1 AGGARGDGG
10 VGAGAGVELHR
21 DVRGRG
27 VRHQHRHGERVDAP
41 RAALTHDVPLVQRGP
56 DPADAGADHHPEP
69 LRGHL
74 GGAGVGPG
82 LARGD
87 HGVLPGGVQLAGLRA
102 AEGVERT
109 GDELAGEVHGQPVAL
124 LPVVVEGACG
134 GGPGQGGLPGGGD
147 VTAERADGAEAGHGD
162 TGTGSG
168 HTDLRIGA
176 ADETATPGTGTSRA
190 SGGGSVLSALD
201 VLDGV
206 ADGGEVLDLFV
217 GDADVELL
225 LGVDHDGHHRDG
237 VDVEVVGEGLVELDV
252 LGGDTGL
259 LVHDLG
265 EALEDLVL
273 GVCHGCSF
281 RCADVWR
288 SQTTRATGS

>member
-1 AGGARGDGG
+1 
-10 VGAGAGVELHR
+10 
-21 DVRGRG
+21 
-27 VRHQHRHGERVDAP
+27 
-41 RAALTHDVPLVQRGP
+41 
-56 DPADAGADHHPEP
+56 
-69 LRGHL
+69 
-74 GGAGVGPG
+74 
-82 LARGD
+82 
-87 HGVLPGGVQLAGLRA
+87 
-102 AEGVERT
+102 
-109 GDELAGEVHGQPVAL
+109 
-124 LPVVVEGACG
+124 
-134 GGPGQGGLPGGGD
+134 
-147 VTAERADGAEAGHGD
+147 
-162 TGTGSG
+162 
-168 HTDLRIGA
+168 TDLRIGA

-225 LGVDHDGHHRDG
+225 LGVDYDGHHRDG

-273 GVCHGCSF
+273 GVCHRFPF
-281 RCADVWR
+281 R
-288 SQTTRATGS
+288 RAGVLQSHTARTIETYP